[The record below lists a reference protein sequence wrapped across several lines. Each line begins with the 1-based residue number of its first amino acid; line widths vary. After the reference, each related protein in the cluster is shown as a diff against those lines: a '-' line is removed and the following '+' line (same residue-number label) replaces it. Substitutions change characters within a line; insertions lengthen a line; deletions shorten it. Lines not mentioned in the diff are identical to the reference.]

1 MIPGTGTPGGE
12 PLGTGSPH
20 GELRRRRRRLLLW
33 SGLPV
38 LLGLG
43 LSAKLIS
50 AGYLA
55 GAAAHDFDAR
65 DGAGVAAA
73 AAGLR
78 TANFFETHKAP
89 FAEGDALVLAGDYT
103 GARQGFEEA
112 LAQAAP
118 EDECVVRVNLVLS
131 IERLGDARLVAEDA
145 NAAGKLFEEGLAVVD
160 AAPEGCFPAASGT
173 GETGGEGAG
182 DAAAE
187 AGQKLEQAEQRL
199 KQKSEEANAGNSQP
213 QQPGTDAGQPPPEP
227 DAGSETQLEQLKD
240 STRESQRQRSDGR
253 ERDEYLR
260 DDDYGPGPDRP
271 W

>member
-1 MIPGTGTPGGE
+1 MIHRTGGPVGG
-12 PLGTGSPH
+12 PVGG
-20 GELRRRRRRLLLW
+20 LRRRRRRLLVW

-38 LLGLG
+38 LLGLC
-43 LSAKLIS
+43 LAAKLIT

-55 GAAAHDFDAR
+55 GAAAHAFDAR
-65 DGAGVAAA
+65 DSEAVAAA

-89 FAEGDALVLAGDYT
+89 FAEGDALVLAGDFT
-103 GARQGFEEA
+103 GARQRFEEA

-118 EDECVVRVNLVLS
+118 DDECVIRVNLVLS
-131 IERLGDARLVAEDA
+131 IERLGDARLAAEDTG
-145 NAAGKLFEEGLAVVD
+145 AAGKLFDDGLAVVD
-160 AAPEGCFPAASGT
+160 GAPEGCFPPAAGA
-173 GETGGEGAG
+173 GEAGGEAGGDAAG
-182 DAAAE
+182 DAAAD

-199 KQKSEEANAGNSQP
+199 KQKSEEAKDGNSQP
-213 QQPGTDAGQPPPEP
+213 QQPGTDAGQPPSEP

-240 STRESQRQRSDGR
+240 STRESQRQRSDGK